1 MNESTIPLEL
11 ELRASE
17 IAASFFPNTRYS
29 LRAKVNTDYIEIEF
43 RGFFTE
49 EFDPTNRPYQNP
61 SDDYYR
67 NRNTDFSL
75 TYFPNKEAL
84 ILSGWWRRALLSLC
98 YNTNQK
104 MWLTEDGDE
113 ITRPYPDGDK
123 FESIAAELITL
134 LHKYCQP

>member
-29 LRAKVNTDYIEIEF
+29 LNTKINTDCIEIEF

-61 SDDYYR
+61 TDDYYR
-67 NRNTDFSL
+67 NRNADFSL
-75 TYFPNKEAL
+75 TYFSHGEAL
-84 ILSGWWRRALLSLC
+84 TLSGWWRGALLSLH

-104 MWLTEDGDE
+104 MWQTEDGDE
-113 ITRPYPDGDK
+113 IRRPYPDGDK
-123 FESIAAELITL
+123 FESIAALTY
-134 LHKYCQP
+134 YCFT